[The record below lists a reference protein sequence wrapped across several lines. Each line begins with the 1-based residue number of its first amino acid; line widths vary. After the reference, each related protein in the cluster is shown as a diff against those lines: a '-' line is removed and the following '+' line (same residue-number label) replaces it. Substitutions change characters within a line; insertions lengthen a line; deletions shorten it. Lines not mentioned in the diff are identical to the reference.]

1 MLTVSGLV
9 IEAGA
14 AAANVFA
21 VEGDLAEDITKAVV
35 PDEFT
40 VEVGLGSSL
49 ILLKASHSSIRSSTA
64 IIGLLYF

>member
-14 AAANVFA
+14 AATVFA

-35 PDEFT
+35 PDEST
-40 VEVGLGSSL
+40 VEVVGLGSSL
-49 ILLKASHSSIRSSTA
+49 MLLKASKAALILA
-64 IIGLLYF
+64 

>member
-14 AAANVFA
+14 AAATVFA

-35 PDEFT
+35 PDDEST
-40 VEVGLGSSL
+40 VVVVGLGSSL
-49 ILLKASHSSIRSSTA
+49 MLLKASKAALILA
-64 IIGLLYF
+64 

>member
-14 AAANVFA
+14 AAATVFA

-35 PDEFT
+35 PDEST
-40 VEVGLGSSL
+40 LVVGLGSSL
-49 ILLKASHSSIRSSTA
+49 MLLKASKAALILA
-64 IIGLLYF
+64 